1 MIMSDYKLLWIYLE
15 RYIWTSYYICRV
27 ICFQWS
33 KQITPLLLLYRLLPS
48 PCTSNEYLLWGYKW
62 TFGISNEGN
71 KGFKA
76 MNTMDIHV
84 LSCSPTSQQCSLSL
98 FNYAFSI
105 NYISVNLCR
114 LKIPSNIFLPYSI
127 IYWRKKYITVENMCT
142 NIHY

>member
-33 KQITPLLLLYRLLPS
+33 KQITPLYRLLPS

-114 LKIPSNIFLPYSI
+114 LKIPSNFPPLSDYLLAQ
-127 IYWRKKYITVENMCT
+127 K
-142 NIHY
+142 IHYSWKYVHEYPLLMT